1 MQTLT
6 KALAK
11 GAVATAVAGAM
22 VASAATPALARDRDR
37 DGIRAG
43 DVIAGALVVGGIA
56 AAVSAS
62 TNAYGSPYDYNRAG
76 YGSDRDYGYGDYR
89 GDYRG
94 GYNRGGNPRM
104 AVEQCVAAAE
114 RTAGRY
120 SYGRADVTDIRDVD
134 FNGRGYT
141 VKGRI
146 AVNGMGR
153 DWRGGDP
160 RYGRGWGNDY
170 RGWNDNLRGYDSGSF
185 KCKVEYGRVVDMD
198 FSGIRGL

>member
-1 MQTLT
+1 MKTLT

-22 VASAATPALARDRDR
+22 VASAATPAMARDRDR
-37 DGIRAG
+37 DRGGISAG
-43 DVIAGALVVGGIA
+43 EVIAGALVVGGIA
-56 AAVSAS
+56 AAVSAN
-62 TNAYGSPYDYNRAG
+62 TNAYGGPYDYNRAG
-76 YGSDRDYGYGDYR
+76 YGYDRGAYGGWDR
-89 GDYRG
+89 GNY
-94 GYNRGGNPRM
+94 YNRAGNPRL
-104 AVEQCVAAAE
+104 AVEQCIAAAE

-120 SYGRADVTDIRDVD
+120 SYGRANVTDIRDVD

-146 AVNGMGR
+146 AVNAMGR

-170 RGWNDNLRGYDSGSF
+170 RGWNDGLRGYDSGSF